1 VREIMKKILS
11 VIILIAMIF
20 MLEFNAFKNLLPEA
34 YIWVESI
41 LAFGALIGLLAWND
55 LLKKE

>member
-1 VREIMKKILS
+1 MKKVLS
-11 VIILIAMIF
+11 IVSLIAMVF
-20 MLEFNAFKNLLPEA
+20 MLEFNVFKNMLPEA

-41 LAFGALIGLLAWND
+41 LAFGALIALLAWND

>member
-1 VREIMKKILS
+1 MKKILS

-20 MLEFNAFKNLLPEA
+20 MLEFNAFKNLLPDA
-34 YIWVESI
+34 HIWVESI
-41 LAFGALIGLLAWND
+41 LAFGALIALLAWND

>member
-1 VREIMKKILS
+1 VRKIIKKILS

-20 MLEFNAFKNLLPEA
+20 MLEFNAFKNLLPDA
-34 YIWVESI
+34 HIWVESI
-41 LAFGALIGLLAWND
+41 LAFGALIALLAWND

>member
-1 VREIMKKILS
+1 MKKILS
-11 VIILIAMIF
+11 VIILIVMIF

-41 LAFGALIGLLAWND
+41 LAFGALIVLLAWND
-55 LLKKE
+55 FLKKK